1 MARDVYRFLL
11 RMPTHLR
18 EQLTDATTESG
29 RSLNAEIVNRLEESL
44 ADNPGVFRRLGLRIS
59 DAWRATGERI
69 PRERRSMSPEK
80 NSRRATRRRRL
91 VFGAVAAAVVLTT
104 AMVVGAL
111 SLNPKSQ
118 TASPAFAQEG
128 YELSPAM
135 RQKLANP
142 KFSPG
147 EPQRESGESGD
158 GDLEWQMHAAPG
170 TEIPM
175 AAITGSRADW
185 QALKARG
192 NASIAGNGKWTNL
205 GPDNAVYPLNPSRNR
220 FVYVPNEYVAAGRTA
235 HSAHRSELSSGRL
248 PLLDRQRGRWR
259 LADER
264 SVRRGAEVGVPVRRL
279 PAQQHRRARA
289 RSQRLD
295 EQRDLRGH
303 R

>member
-1 MARDVYRFLL
+1 
-11 RMPTHLR
+11 
-18 EQLTDATTESG
+18 
-29 RSLNAEIVNRLEESL
+29 
-44 ADNPGVFRRLGLRIS
+44 
-59 DAWRATGERI
+59 
-69 PRERRSMSPEK
+69 
-80 NSRRATRRRRL
+80 
-91 VFGAVAAAVVLTT
+91 
-104 AMVVGAL
+104 
-111 SLNPKSQ
+111 
-118 TASPAFAQEG
+118 
-128 YELSPAM
+128 M

-192 NASIAGNGKWTNL
+192 NASLSGNGKWTNL

-235 HSAHRSELSSGRL
+235 HSVIDPNVSSGRL
-248 PLLDRQRGRWR
+248 PLLDRQRGRRR

-264 SVRRGAEVGVPVRRL
+264 SVRRASRSGSTSPGTSSTTTPPRSSSI
-279 PAQQHRRARA
+279 PTTRRAT
-289 RSQRLD
+289 
-295 EQRDLRGH
+295 
-303 R
+303 